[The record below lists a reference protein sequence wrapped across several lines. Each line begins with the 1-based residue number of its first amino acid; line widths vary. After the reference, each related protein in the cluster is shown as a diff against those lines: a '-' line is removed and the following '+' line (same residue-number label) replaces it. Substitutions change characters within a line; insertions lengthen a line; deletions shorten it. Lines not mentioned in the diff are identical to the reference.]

1 MRTPVSAKIQS
12 NGLIYCHDAN
22 GNFVCSQNPHSGHAL
37 SAMFN
42 GNLLVVQTDNGKTIV
57 YEYNGSSL
65 LYRSCR

>member
-12 NGLIYCHDAN
+12 GGSVYCYDAN
-22 GNFVCSQNPHSGHAL
+22 GNYVTSQHPHTGHAI

-57 YEYNGSSL
+57 YEYKSGSL
-65 LYRSCR
+65 AYRSCR